1 MPIAKLRQFVLS
13 PYTLFAVIVL
23 LLLPLLIADPFWL
36 NRLSLYLVFGILAL
50 SMCLCWGYCG
60 ILSLGHGAFFG
71 LGAYCMAMSLKLL
84 SPDSLAQG
92 TSFPLPDFMVWNTP
106 PGQELQLP
114 LLWVPFQN
122 QWFGLF
128 AALALPMLFAAIVG
142 WFVFNGGVSGVFIS
156 IITLSLVV
164 ILNLVLIDQ
173 QPLTNGFNGL
183 TNLAVFQIGDFAFDP
198 YSLATYYLIAGSL
211 IVVLLGLRWLTRTKV
226 GLLFRAIQAD
236 EQRVRYFG
244 YDIANYKI
252 FALSVSAMIAGFAGA
267 LFVINSQ
274 YASPT
279 IMDVGISIAVVVW
292 TAVGGRTSLVGAAV
306 GAIAINLIQSLLSEN
321 ENLIQVW
328 QLIVGI
334 LFVLV
339 VLFLPGGLASLAPKL
354 LRFRRRKKVLEP
366 VTIDA
371 SREPLL
377 SLPISSGR
385 MKDEG

>member
-1 MPIAKLRQFVLS
+1 MAIRIKRVILS
-13 PYTLFAVIVL
+13 PYTLFILIVL
-23 LLLPLLIADPFWL
+23 VLPPLLVADPFWL

-71 LGAYCMAMSLKLL
+71 IGAYCMAMSLKLL

-92 TSFPLPDFMVWNTP
+92 TPFPLPDFMVWNTP
-106 PGQELQLP
+106 PGQALKLP

-128 AALALPMLFAAIVG
+128 AALLVPTLFAAIVG

-156 IITLSLVV
+156 IITLSIVV
-164 ILNLVLIDQ
+164 ILNLLLIDQ

-183 TNLAVFQIGDFAFDP
+183 TNLAVFQIGDWAFDP
-198 YSLATYYLIAGSL
+198 YSLSTYFLIAGSL
-211 IVVLLGLRWLTRTKV
+211 VAVLLGLKWLTSTKT
-226 GLLFRAIQAD
+226 GLLLKAIRAD

-244 YDIANYKI
+244 YDIASYKI
-252 FALSVSAMIAGFAGA
+252 FILSISAMVAGFAGA
-267 LFVINSQ
+267 LFVVNSQ

-292 TAVGGRTSLVGAAV
+292 TAVGGRESLIGAAI
-306 GAIAINLIQSLLSEN
+306 GAILINLVQSLLSEN

-339 VLFLPGGLASLAPKL
+339 VMFLPEGLAGLVPRVL
-354 LRFRRRKKVLEP
+354 TVWRKTRNQSISVSSSDG
-366 VTIDA
+366 I
-371 SREPLL
+371 
-377 SLPISSGR
+377 SLPVATGAI
-385 MKDEG
+385 KDE

>member
-1 MPIAKLRQFVLS
+1 MAIRIQRVILS
-13 PYTLFAVIVL
+13 PYTLFILIVL
-23 LLLPLLIADPFWL
+23 VLPPLLVADPFWL

-71 LGAYCMAMSLKLL
+71 IGAYCMAMSLKLL

-92 TSFPLPDFMVWNTP
+92 TPFPLPDFMVWNTP
-106 PGQELQLP
+106 PGQALKLP

-122 QWFGLF
+122 QWFGLL
-128 AALALPMLFAAIVG
+128 AALLVPTLFAAIVG

-156 IITLSLVV
+156 IITLSIVV
-164 ILNLVLIDQ
+164 ILNLLLIDQ

-183 TNLAVFQIGDFAFDP
+183 TNLAVFQIGDWAFDP
-198 YSLATYYLIAGSL
+198 YSLSTYFLIAGSL
-211 IVVLLGLRWLTRTKV
+211 VAVLLGLKWLTSTKT
-226 GLLFRAIQAD
+226 GLLLKAIRAD

-244 YDIANYKI
+244 YDIASYKI
-252 FALSVSAMIAGFAGA
+252 FILSISAMVAGFAGA
-267 LFVINSQ
+267 LFVVNSQ

-292 TAVGGRTSLVGAAV
+292 TAVGGRESLIGAAI
-306 GAIAINLIQSLLSEN
+306 GAILINLVQSLLSEN
-321 ENLIQVW
+321 ENLIQIW

-339 VLFLPGGLASLAPKL
+339 VMFLPEGLAGLVPRVL
-354 LRFRRRKKVLEP
+354 TVWRRSSKQSVP
-366 VTIDA
+366 VSSSDGI
-371 SREPLL
+371 
-377 SLPISSGR
+377 SLPVATGAI
-385 MKDEG
+385 KDE